1 MTDSTS
7 QTPELQI
14 GVDGIDAEAIVA
26 ELKARV
32 EEKRAQGAWDD
43 PRIARAE
50 KHNLLNLKDDE
61 EFLSN
66 YLACLRQIV
75 QVDINDFEIYERRP
89 RFAKFFV
96 KLKKGIWSLL
106 RFYTYRLWSQQNES
120 NSILFSAIELL
131 SQRGADRTRRLE
143 KRVAELERALA
154 AATAAP
160 PSGGR

>member
-1 MTDSTS
+1 ME
-7 QTPELQI
+7 QTEQPEVRI
-14 GVDGIDAEAIVA
+14 GADGIDAEKIVA

-32 EEKRAQGAWDD
+32 EEKRRQGAWDD

-61 EFLSN
+61 EFLTN
-66 YLACLRQIV
+66 YLTCLRQIV

-106 RFYTYRLWSQQNES
+106 RFYTYRLWSQQNQT
-120 NSILFSAIELL
+120 NSVLFSAIELL
-131 SQRGADRTRRLE
+131 SRRSADRVKRLE
-143 KRVAELERALA
+143 ERVAELERALA
-154 AATAAP
+154 EAKGAP
-160 PSGGR
+160 GAKP

>member
-1 MTDSTS
+1 MAD
-7 QTPELQI
+7 TPQSPEVQI
-14 GVDGIDAEAIVA
+14 GADGIDAAKIVA
-26 ELKARV
+26 EIKERV
-32 EEKRAQGAWDD
+32 EERRRNGDWDD

-96 KLKKGIWSLL
+96 RLKKGIWGLL
-106 RFYTYRLWSQQNES
+106 RFYTYRLWSQQNQT
-120 NSILFSAIELL
+120 NTVLFSAIELL
-131 SQRGADRTRRLE
+131 SRRSADRVAALE
-143 KRVAELERALA
+143 KRVAELERQLA
-154 AATAAP
+154 AA
-160 PSGGR
+160 SNREGE

>member
-1 MTDSTS
+1 MIDNTSTM
-7 QTPELQI
+7 PEIQI
-14 GVDGIDAEAIVA
+14 GADGIDVEALVA

-50 KHNLLNLKDDE
+50 KHNILNLKDDDE
-61 EFLSN
+61 LLTN
-66 YLACLRQIV
+66 YLACLSQII

-89 RFAKFFV
+89 FSKFFV

-143 KRVAELERALA
+143 KRVAELERALV